1 MDDRSAA
8 PATGSA
14 LDDDVARWCEL
25 AEQRAIADAFQA
37 LAASDA
43 NAAGATVGT
52 AGPDLSIYALT
63 ALDLSFFNR
72 VVGLGVGVPATEA
85 QVDAMIAFYDGLDQR
100 NVAISLS
107 PRAQPSELEAW
118 LGERGF
124 TSRTKWVKCW
134 RTTAEPPV
142 VATDLRI
149 EEVGPAEG
157 EAFGSII
164 ETVFGFPP
172 VVTPLSAH
180 LAGRPGWHVYLGY
193 DGDQP
198 VSAAAMHI
206 DGDVAWL
213 GFGATLEAAR
223 GRGGQTAMFAR
234 RIADAGAHGCR
245 LVITETGE
253 DTPEDPNPSL
263 HNMLRTGFQVAYLR
277 PNWART

>member
-124 TSRTKWVKCW
+124 TLGHFPQS
-134 RTTAEPPV
+134 
-142 VATDLRI
+142 VALST
-149 EEVGPAEG
+149 VG
-157 EAFGSII
+157 
-164 ETVFGFPP
+164 
-172 VVTPLSAH
+172 
-180 LAGRPGWHVYLGY
+180 GW
-193 DGDQP
+193 
-198 VSAAAMHI
+198 I
-206 DGDVAWL
+206 
-213 GFGATLEAAR
+213 AAR
-223 GRGGQTAMFAR
+223 S
-234 RIADAGAHGCR
+234 AGLRFRFG
-245 LVITETGE
+245 ITHEW
-253 DTPEDPNPSL
+253 PSTKL
-263 HNMLRTGFQVAYLR
+263 ASWPQRWG
-277 PNWART
+277 